1 MLTRSHAVLVVLA
14 VATSLCSPLAAQ
26 IPTVPTRPTPE
37 DTVEVPPFRFE
48 PPVSPLSALL
58 RSMLLPGWG
67 QAILDRRATGAFF
80 VMFEGIAW
88 GMTIKSKHQ
97 LNYLRRI
104 ESEAADAKQQ
114 EFEDW
119 VVLIVFNH
127 LVAGAEAFV
136 GTYLWDFPPELRM
149 RRMPDGRMG
158 LGASIP
164 LP

>member
-1 MLTRSHAVLVVLA
+1 MLIRVTLVGCLLVVCWSFRA
-14 VATSLCSPLAAQ
+14 PLGAQ
-26 IPTVPTRPTPE
+26 IPTVPNPTTQ

-58 RSMLLPGWG
+58 RSMVLPGWG

-88 GMTIKSKHQ
+88 GMAIKSKHQ
-97 LNYLRRI
+97 LNYLKRI
-104 ESEAADAKQQ
+104 DSEAVDAKQQ

-136 GTYLWDFPPELRM
+136 GTYLWDFPPELRV
-149 RRMPDGRMG
+149 RAMPDGG
-158 LGASIP
+158 FGIGAAFP